1 MKGGLAPAAGE
12 KAPQIPGLRTDDWAV
27 ENPKGKPVEQVREI
41 RDEVKQ
47 RVLDLIAADGLP
59 KAGAH

>member
-1 MKGGLAPAAGE
+1 MPT
-12 KAPQIPGLRTDDWAV
+12 IPGLRTEDWAV
-27 ENPKGKPVEQVREI
+27 ENPKGQPVERVREI

-59 KAGAH
+59 MVAAH